1 LTFRHKNALKR
12 RKGQFDLLSQ
22 SRYCRSAGREPS
34 HKALTKENLKLGD
47 ERVLLIMSIK
57 SGNTEK
63 FKQFSQ
69 FSSLQEFNQHM
80 EMWSL
85 EHKRDFTK
93 GELVGLKRLVRFAA
107 KVPGVCNAKIGTIL
121 KSIHAQYNDNGI
133 SRSTFKRMILKAKEF
148 GIITVFETERKN
160 GSQSSN
166 LYQFNRFPTNEL
178 PKEEKMNHQYET
190 SNLIKTNNQKI
201 NKRYEEPSTLD
212 YSYVNSMV
220 PQPFVQLVKC
230 FFSDAK
236 TIEEYWQM
244 VQITAFRFECTND
257 TEDILDISI
266 QAFRQLIRKIKRTN
280 LVKNPI
286 AYFYGILNNKFM
298 TFYLE
303 KISAM
308 GTTTPI
314 TYTFIDGIN
323 PDWDWLQPNE

>member
-1 LTFRHKNALKR
+1 
-12 RKGQFDLLSQ
+12 
-22 SRYCRSAGREPS
+22 
-34 HKALTKENLKLGD
+34 
-47 ERVLLIMSIK
+47 MSIK
-57 SGNTEK
+57 SGNTEE

-69 FSSLQEFNQHM
+69 FSSLQEFNQHT
-80 EMWSL
+80 EMWLL
-85 EHKRDFTK
+85 EHKHDFTK

-121 KSIHAQYNDNGI
+121 KAIHAQYDDNGI

-166 LYQFNRFPTNEL
+166 LYQFNRFPSNEL
-178 PKEEKMNHQYET
+178 PKEEKMNHQYKT
-190 SNLIKTNNQKI
+190 SNLLKTNNQKI

-212 YSYVNSMV
+212 YSYVSSIV
-220 PQPFVQLVKC
+220 PQPFVQLVKYS
-230 FFSDAK
+230 FSDAK

-244 VQITAFRFECTND
+244 VQIIAFRFECTND

-266 QAFRQLIRKIKRTN
+266 QAFKQLIGKIKRTH
-280 LVKNPI
+280 LVKVPI

-303 KISAM
+303 KVSAL

-314 TYTFIDGIN
+314 SLSFIDGID
-323 PDWDWLQPNE
+323 PDWDWVQPMENQVFDRVNAPF

>member
-1 LTFRHKNALKR
+1 MF
-12 RKGQFDLLSQ
+12 
-22 SRYCRSAGREPS
+22 
-34 HKALTKENLKLGD
+34 
-47 ERVLLIMSIK
+47 VIVSIK
-57 SGNTEK
+57 SGNTEE
-63 FKQFSQ
+63 FKHFSQ

-85 EHKRDFTK
+85 EHKHDFTK

-121 KSIHAQYNDNGI
+121 KSIHAQYHDNGI

-166 LYQFNRFPTNEL
+166 LYQFNRFPSNEL
-178 PKEEKMNHQYET
+178 PKEEKVNHQYKT

-201 NKRYEEPSTLD
+201 NKRCEEPSILD
-212 YSYVNSMV
+212 YSYVNSRV
-220 PQPFVQLVKC
+220 PQPFIELVKC
-230 FFSDAK
+230 FYSDAN
-236 TIEEYWQM
+236 TIEEFWHM
-244 VQITAFRFECTND
+244 VQIAAFRFECTND

-266 QAFRQLIRKIKRTN
+266 QAFRQLIRKIKTTN
-280 LVKNPI
+280 LVKNPF

-298 TFYLE
+298 KIFLE
-303 KISAM
+303 KTAAAGVKIHISHA
-308 GTTTPI
+308 
-314 TYTFIDGIN
+314 FIDGVD

>member
-1 LTFRHKNALKR
+1 
-12 RKGQFDLLSQ
+12 
-22 SRYCRSAGREPS
+22 
-34 HKALTKENLKLGD
+34 
-47 ERVLLIMSIK
+47 
-57 SGNTEK
+57 
-63 FKQFSQ
+63 
-69 FSSLQEFNQHM
+69 
-80 EMWSL
+80 MWL
-85 EHKRDFTK
+85 VEHKHDFTK

-121 KSIHAQYNDNGI
+121 KAIHAQYDDNGI

-166 LYQFNRFPTNEL
+166 LYQFNRFPSNEP
-178 PKEEKMNHQYET
+178 PKEEKVNHQYKT
-190 SNLIKTNNQKI
+190 SNLLKTNNQKI
-201 NKRYEEPSTLD
+201 NKRYEEHSTLD
-212 YSYVNSMV
+212 FSYVSSTV

-236 TIEEYWQM
+236 TIEEYWHM

-266 QAFRQLIRKIKRTN
+266 QAFRQLIGKIKRTH
-280 LVKNPI
+280 LVKNRF
-286 AYFYGILNNKFM
+286 AYFYGILNNKFK

-314 TYTFIDGIN
+314 SHSFIDGIDS
-323 PDWDWLQPNE
+323 DWDWLQPNE